1 MGQLNLPTGAI
12 VYVDTAPVI
21 YSIEPHP
28 AYRVLV
34 QPLWEKLY
42 ANEITLISSE
52 LLWLETLVGPMKNNN
67 QPLIELYTE
76 LLTDNI
82 QLIAINETIL
92 KLAAQLRSTSSL
104 KTPDAIHAATALN
117 YGCTI
122 FLTNDAGLRN
132 VPGLATIVLKDLLSP

>member
-1 MGQLNLPTGAI
+1 MGQLNLPVGAI
-12 VYVDTAPVI
+12 IYVDTAPVI

-42 ANEITLISSE
+42 ANEITIISSE

-67 QPLIELYTE
+67 QPLVELYTE

-117 YGCTI
+117 YGCTM

>member
-1 MGQLNLPTGAI
+1 
-12 VYVDTAPVI
+12 
-21 YSIEPHP
+21 
-28 AYRVLV
+28 
-34 QPLWEKLY
+34 
-42 ANEITLISSE
+42 
-52 LLWLETLVGPMKNNN
+52 VGPMKNNN

-117 YGCTI
+117 HGCTM